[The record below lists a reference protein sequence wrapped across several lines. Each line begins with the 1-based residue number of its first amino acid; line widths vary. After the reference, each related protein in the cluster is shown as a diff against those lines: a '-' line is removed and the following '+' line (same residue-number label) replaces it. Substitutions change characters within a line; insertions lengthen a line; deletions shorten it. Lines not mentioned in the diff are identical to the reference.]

1 MDSPHYSESELTS
14 ESGVGGSPEPIMDLG
29 YNDISPQN
37 VSELFVT
44 PNTGSRPAQSAPAT
58 LQTTPFD
65 AISAAFLES
74 ASPPAHLLPS
84 TDEEEPLSRQN
95 GTTTSKTVKFAG
107 TPQYFQATIAA
118 QRRGLDLKA
127 RLYDRPQDAQVY
139 QTIRP
144 AGIPNRKTQNGVN
157 GTSNLSAVPHPPPSR
172 VPAPGGAL
180 RTTLYKR
187 DHARIHMKRQGSKSS
202 LLEEETK
209 QQKPNKSEIEPKPP
223 SDVKPTSAPERIAPE
238 EIQFRDVH
246 KPAISHSHLDVPG
259 AASGT
264 SVAPTSPLMQLT
276 KKEFTPDPS
285 VTSDLGDSP
294 SPPSSPSGSR
304 KQDPRMVFMYL
315 KTNKFDDTAPDIDS
329 LTYHLRRMRGVM
341 ELVVDL
347 PRHGPTVKA
356 EMIGIED
363 RLLEPA
369 KHLFGRPEDP
379 GEFVY
384 ALPRDRYNPRGR
396 YNPYSLQVV
405 SPQEARTSRMYFTA
419 SATAVTLCIQ
429 ESEDED
435 YEELTHTMQ
444 WLYERRL
451 FHAIFDLPVFVK
463 FRIWKAFK
471 MWKSNV
477 RALKKSSS
485 KTVMHRQLFAA
496 NEILQR
502 CLLHIRSQCEAACS
516 SLSGDGDGEKSI
528 TLLKLDSRSRLTLE
542 DFCVDQAEQCDVA
555 LLKLMHMRDKIV
567 RLAFECCAKVAEMEG
582 VTQTLLPNS
591 GPLTKKVDP
600 SKNKNK
606 TGTKTTGEKQKKT
619 GPSYTDM
626 AEWRSILARL
636 SCFLRAA
643 DYLILEMLHRLVKT
657 AVHTLKGFL
666 GTSVTTGQELAK
678 KEAEDNEEEYGDSY
692 MPRKKTT
699 GFSRRL
705 GMTTDADS
713 QDGSRCGSATKDQ
726 TVHYD
731 FDKPVEEAAPVD
743 IDQVLEDIKQQ
754 EFVEMPPEPVF
765 GVQLVLNVP
774 ELRKAN
780 SRATSM
786 SRRSSHSRASRSISK
801 SMSSLKKKMVTFPDQ
816 QPLTSSSESETD
828 SSDESDMEGSIVDN
842 PDDED
847 VEVKTERFNEESAY
861 AYPERTPREEKKVDT
876 TKVFVSLAPSQD
888 QFISKMRGV
897 IAGLEHTVGQVGALQ
912 RDPYLSVFWCPPR
925 YDLKLST
932 PIQEEDDTRRPWP
945 DLELLFGEDPEYKTM
960 VHDVLSLVAENVAS
974 VTEYSKNFEQYCEM
988 VHAARQV
995 NVEHS
1000 MSKHVWTPEEF
1011 HHVLSTHTEMIRS
1024 MTVMEVQ
1031 RRRSMI
1037 MVLGQNFKEAC
1048 MPYPNEVLDAILAR
1062 LPVIA
1067 NERNENLIKV
1077 IKGASKKLDHPPQ
1090 SVEEFVEHLAFLSQ
1104 TASELS
1110 KLDEEY
1116 NVVTRLFTIARNF
1129 NMPIQ
1134 PEELALYQ
1142 TLMPSFTHLKTVIIY
1157 CEAKKDEN
1165 ISKFSDDLNS
1175 HIQALQAETYDIRNH
1190 VQEPTLLS
1198 SDTLPVVALENMKL
1212 LHDSLSTLTIKAR
1225 SYASYQDRFG
1235 SSISRQ
1241 SKLKG
1246 FADESLMSD
1255 YSDSGVSAQ
1264 QVLNDL
1270 SEVERDLQLRRLLW
1284 ESTMEWGRL
1293 VDEWTASQ
1301 FDKLNVDIVQKNVNR
1316 FTQTVY
1322 MLEKGLPPNEVL
1334 PRLKERVI
1342 DFKQG
1347 MPIMTALRNPALRP
1361 RHWQEIQ
1368 DLIGR
1373 HIVRD
1378 KNFTLGKFMDLQL
1391 FQYKDKINDISTQA
1405 SNEATLEIMLNKV
1418 IDLWQG
1424 TDFRLIP
1431 HSNRDFMIIAGAD
1444 DITQQLEESQVT
1456 IATIRGSRFVAPI
1469 KALVEEWDRKLNVF
1483 SRTLDEWMNC
1493 QRNWL
1498 YLEQIFLAPDIQRQL
1513 PSEAKLFAAVDK
1525 SWKDIMRRTED
1536 RPNAL
1541 RAAVAPGVLEILQTN
1556 NSNLEKIHKCLED
1569 YLETKRL
1576 VFPRFYF
1583 LSNDELL
1590 DILAQSKNPDAVQ
1603 PHLVKCFGNI
1613 KSLEIVKEPKLP
1625 PTVRT
1630 MVSAEGEVILMPK
1643 NVRARGPVEQWL
1655 GSVES
1660 AMFDT
1665 VKRCMKFSMMDRRLQ
1680 SAWADSSTYSFENFK
1695 ECVHR
1700 WGRNL
1705 QDWVLSHPGQVV
1717 LTVVQIMFN
1726 RDVVASLESP
1736 DPGSAL
1742 IDTRDKLVLRLN
1754 TLAGM
1759 VTKALSSHQRH
1770 SVEALIT
1777 IVVHARDILN
1787 HMIEAKVRRSDD
1799 FDWTRQ
1805 LRYEWDEQHNTC
1817 MVQQANASFQ
1827 YGYEYLGCSSRLVIT
1842 PLTDRCYLTLTGA
1855 LYLHLGGSPAGPAGT
1870 GKTETVKDLAKAVGK
1885 QCLVFNC
1892 SEGLD
1897 YKMMG
1902 KFFSGQAQSGSWC
1915 CFDEFNRIDLEVLSV
1930 IAQQLHSIKTA
1941 KDQNALRFVFEGRDI
1956 RLNSTC
1962 GVFITMNP
1970 SYAGRVELPDNLK
1983 SLFRP
1988 VSMMVPDYALIAEI
2002 MLFSEGFTSAKSL
2015 SNKIVNLYQLAS
2027 KQLSQ
2032 QDHYDFGMRAIKS
2045 VLVMAGQKKRQ
2056 MQSEFQGVT
2065 LSEEQEAF
2073 ILIHSLRD
2081 ANLPKFLAEDV
2092 PLFES
2097 ILADLFPGVNPPA
2110 PDSGALEKA
2119 ISMAIR
2125 DLGLQH
2131 WPNQIDQVKQL
2142 HSQILVRHGVMLVG
2156 PTGGGKTAVRTIL
2169 QRALVL
2175 LPTIHM
2181 GEHEMQTGLQVMKTY
2196 GKKGRVET
2204 FVINPKCVKMG
2215 ELYGQTNPNTLEW
2228 TDGLLAS
2235 AVRRFAKEAS
2245 ELTHGG
2251 GEEGDRSTTVG
2262 SVTPRGDRPTS
2273 QLTTPRTPQSTAAD
2287 SHHPHDSG
2295 LADEHKLLEDRS
2307 SASDRT
2313 QANHGDEI
2321 PQDWQWLILD
2331 GPVDTLWVENLNT
2344 VLDDSKLLCLA
2355 NGERVG
2361 LTPGM
2366 RLLFEVD
2373 NLSQAS
2379 PATISRCAMV
2389 YLDPVDLGWRPYVRT
2404 WLSKLPRDIPESG
2417 KRHLHELFEKS
2428 LDKGLEFTSCYTA
2441 YQIVAATDMSIVAML
2456 CHLLHAFLEF
2466 LGKNGGYGSPDEER
2480 PASADSTGRPPSR
2493 SNGRRA
2499 SRREEK
2505 KKEKEKEKE
2514 KERKEKLRQQSKH
2527 SSKEW
2532 YLTKHPDQLLTL
2544 LGKIFVFCYTWSVG
2558 GNLKREDDSE
2568 DDGGIS
2574 VAPRTTGGG
2583 GGAKAKKAD
2592 IPDLNIAYEFD
2603 TFVHDMFDTEPP
2615 LGVRLPSGSRT
2626 IFHYFVSTESGKFVP
2641 WDELVPSTKSL
2652 IDKGVSHV
2660 SLGEQMGLTTQM
2672 SKKATREDNEL
2683 VPTVDTVRYSFLVGL
2698 LLVNRH
2704 PVLLTGD
2711 SGVGKSAIVGHM
2723 LKLLSKEKG
2732 ATTQLGTILG
2742 DVFHYSER
2750 GTNILSNISALTAGI
2765 LGDDDADSGIGVADT
2780 MDLTFITG
2788 QVRRATGTSGMVTTT
2803 LQLSA
2808 QTTAARVRA
2817 QIEHKLIK
2825 KGRDTMVGP
2834 RGKKVLVFVDDL
2846 NLPAPEVYGAQPPL
2860 ELLRQFLEF
2869 GGFYDTKK
2877 LAWKNILDVTLCG
2890 ACAPMGGGR
2899 NPVSPRLLKHFCM
2912 MALPQPSV
2920 RSLQHIYQVQL
2931 GRFLENQNF
2940 LPEIRELLTPLVSA
2954 SIAVY
2959 YKMCV
2964 NMLPTPAKSHY
2975 TFNLRDLSKV
2985 IQGLLQADE
2994 TVITSTDSAALLLAH
3009 EATRVFHDRLV
3020 DEPDRKRFFEFLAD
3034 DLHNYFKVKWT
3045 PEKLHDEP
3053 ILFGDF
3059 LDLNAP
3065 SVDRVYRHISDY
3077 DKLAQILEEYMVRV
3091 DYGAGQGSQ
3100 LIFFK
3105 EALEHIVR
3113 AARVFNQP
3121 GGHMVLVGL
3130 DGTGKASTAQ
3140 LASHVSG
3147 CVLYRLTLTRGYG
3160 QSDFRDDLKKVFRI
3174 AGVQDSNTVFLLT
3187 DSDIVKET
3195 FLEDINCVLNS
3206 GEVPDLFDNDDLDS
3220 ITMDMK
3226 RAAAEA
3232 EIPDTR
3238 EAVYQFFIQRVRS
3251 RLHVVLAT
3259 SPAGDAFRQRCRT
3272 HPSLVNCCT
3281 LDWFDEWSEE
3291 AMLRV
3296 AHVYLGQVDFQGIS
3310 GDQDP
3315 VNLKDNIAHVCV
3327 DIHKD
3332 ITHQTV
3338 KYYEEMRRHFYITP
3352 SSYLNL
3358 IQLYSNMLK
3367 EQKQRVMDSKNRLFI
3382 GLSKLSEANSL
3393 VDAMQEELVNLGP
3406 KIEEKARDTELLLE
3420 QLSKD
3425 QEAVD
3430 QVRFIVQ
3437 QEEATMQRETQ
3448 IVQDYADQA
3457 QQDLQSV
3464 MPALQDAIAALD
3476 SLDKSDI
3483 SEIRVYTNPPDLVM
3497 QVMAAVCVLLRHKPD
3512 WSTSKHLLADAGFLK
3527 RLVMFDKNSVPDKVY
3542 GRLKKYTSMPD
3553 FIPEKV
3559 GQVSSACKSICQW
3572 VLALQH
3578 YGEVCKMVKPK
3589 QKRVEEAKEAL
3600 SLAQESLQEKQASLS
3615 KIQEHLQMLQQ
3626 QYDDSVAQRE
3636 SLRERKALTTLRLK
3650 RASVLI
3656 MALAGEKIR
3665 WEDSMV
3671 DLESKL
3677 MGVVGD
3683 TLVSAASIAYLAVFT
3698 APYRKA
3704 MIQKW
3709 WTACKEKE
3717 IPVSE
3722 GYTLVGAMTEPNT
3735 VRKWHT
3741 EGLPQDSHSTENAIF
3756 VKMGHRWPL
3765 MIDPQGQA
3773 HKWICE
3779 MEGSALKKVEAS
3791 DPNYMRTLETSIR
3804 VGEPVLLENVTEILD
3819 PGLRP
3824 ILMKEITRKG
3834 GQDVIRIGDTEIEYN
3849 QHFRLYMTTTMPN
3862 PHYLPAVCIKVIL
3875 INFTVTFDGLQDQL
3889 LSTVVQQEQPVLEQQ
3904 RGELLESI
3912 ARDLTMLRDLEDK
3925 SLSLLQKSEGHI
3937 LDDQDLVDTLD
3948 KSKRMSQEVQKRV
3961 EESEETQQ
3969 KIDLAR
3975 KKYLPVATRGAVL
3988 YFVLADLAVIDVMY
4002 QFSLPW
4008 FQDMFRTCINLAHN
4022 DPSDSRPSSG
4032 GGSGKPLSGRIRPS
4046 SARNSPD
4053 LAKGGTAG
4061 RESPL
4066 PMAVNRSLLKGHE
4079 LTKHL
4084 MKMVDYLT
4092 GSIYRVVSKA
4102 LFAHHQLVFS
4112 FMLCTS
4118 IMRSNAHVLD
4128 SAPGPD
4134 SLTQMG
4140 CISLKEWQVF
4150 LQGGVLAA
4158 SMDPEILEKHD
4169 GLTPMQRLE
4178 ATNRASSAR
4187 VTSATSRRSSVSSVD
4202 SRPSQTG
4209 GYTSVPPKWIPE
4221 KAWRQCQ
4228 YLSATLE
4235 AFQGLCMYILNCV
4248 DQWQA
4253 FAKAEDPYRLMA
4265 SRFTSQ
4271 DKQTG
4276 PVPPDAN
4283 RSLGSPFNWEVLQPF
4298 QRLILISVLRPDAL
4312 VSAIRSFVD
4321 DLMGNK
4327 FLSAGGFD
4335 MKEVFDE
4342 SSAKHPL
4349 IFILSPGVDPTSE
4362 LMRFAREQR
4371 GSTLH
4376 VDMISLGR
4384 GQGPKAEE
4392 LIAKAQI
4399 LKGRW
4404 VFLQNCHLAAS
4415 FMPRLQA
4422 IVEGFSK
4429 PNADIDPQ
4437 FRLWLSSK
4445 PDPCFPVSILQ
4456 TGMKMTVES
4465 PQGLKANLL
4474 RSLASTVSEDMWD
4487 NPSPGPA
4494 WRDLLFG
4501 LCFFNAVINERRK
4514 YGALGWNITYEFSA
4528 SDLEVSIQVLQLLLT
4543 THQDP
4548 PWEALR
4554 YLTGEVAYGGRV
4566 TDSWDRRCLISIL
4579 NSFYCSEALQP
4590 TYSYSPDK
4598 VYHPLPSRFSLAESR
4613 QYIEGLPDTDSPE
4626 VFGMHANA
4634 EKAYRESQA
4643 KRLMDTVLSVQP
4655 RLTAQ
4660 MIGTGKSDDEI
4671 VLELAVDIQ
4680 HQLSVSIQG
4689 EEEKDM
4695 ESKKEAGRRG
4705 RSNTQGMFPGLGYGG
4720 TGTGFGTGAKKAA
4733 EAKAVVQED
4742 PFSQEPEAPSALLTV
4757 LRQELDR
4764 FNRLLSV
4771 IHGSLAALCLAIK
4784 GEVVM
4789 SEILEEMYKALLH
4802 HRVPKTW
4809 QQAAYE
4815 SCKPLGSWVADLQR
4829 RVDFFAKWSDL
4840 VSEAKERKAKG
4851 QSQPSVEP
4859 ADIDALR
4866 EQPRSFWLP
4875 GFFFPQGFLTAVL
4888 QNHARREGVSV
4899 DSLTFDFKVMA
4910 GVDDTE
4916 ETLSNVEEHINVR
4929 ENAFKGASP
4938 PADGVLVFG
4947 LFLDGARFDLA
4958 TYMLQ
4963 DSRPEERFCRLP
4975 EVHFIPVQASL
4986 EGVAPP
4992 SVSSAAPTPSP
5003 AQEEGGSTP
5012 WTGTLYE
5019 CPLYRTSQRAG
5030 TLSSTGH
5037 STNFVTAIHLPTSQ
5051 PADLWITRGVAL
5063 LCQLDD

>member
-1 MDSPHYSESELTS
+1 MDTPHYSESELTS
-14 ESGVGGSPEPIMDLG
+14 ESGVGRSPEPNVDLG

-74 ASPPAHLLPS
+74 ASPPVHLLPGP
-84 TDEEEPLSRQN
+84 DEEPPSRQN
-95 GTTTSKTVKFAG
+95 GAAKTVTFAG
-107 TPQYFQATIAA
+107 TPQYFQATKAA

-144 AGIPNRKTQNGVN
+144 AGMQSKKIQNGVI
-157 GTSNLSAVPHPPPSR
+157 GTSNVPVVPRPPPSR

-180 RTTLYKR
+180 RTTLFKR
-187 DHARIHMKRQGSKSS
+187 DHARIRMKRQGSKSS

-209 QQKPNKSEIEPKPP
+209 QQKQDRLGSEPAASRDTEPKSTTGQATP
-223 SDVKPTSAPERIAPE
+223 D
-238 EIQFRDVH
+238 EIQFLDVH
-246 KPAISHSHLDVPG
+246 KPTAQHSLTDKHPVATG
-259 AASGT
+259 M

-285 VTSDLGDSP
+285 VTSDTGDPP

-304 KQDPRMVFMYL
+304 KQDPKLVFMYL
-315 KTNKFDDTAPDIDS
+315 KTNKFDDTPPEIDS
-329 LTYHLRRMRGVM
+329 LTYHLRRMRNAM

-347 PRHGPTVKA
+347 PRHGPTVKE

-369 KHLFGRPEDP
+369 KHSIEAQLKSKQKHLFGRPEDP

-384 ALPRDRYNPRGR
+384 ALPRDRRNPRGR

-419 SATAVTLCIQ
+419 SATAVTVCIQ
-429 ESEDED
+429 ESEDEE
-435 YEELTHTMQ
+435 YEELTPTMQ

-485 KTVMHRQLFAA
+485 KTVMHQQLFTA

-516 SLSGDGDGEKSI
+516 SLSGEGDEDKAV
-528 TLLKLDSRSRLTLE
+528 TLLQLDSRCTLTLE
-542 DFCVDQAEQCDVA
+542 EFCVAQAQQCDVA

-600 SKNKNK
+600 SKNKSNAAAKK
-606 TGTKTTGEKQKKT
+606 TGDKQKKT

-657 AVHTLKGFL
+657 AVRALKGFL
-666 GTSVTTGQELAK
+666 STSVSTGQDLAK
-678 KEAEDNEEEYGDSY
+678 KDEDSDEEDGEGFVL
-692 MPRKKTT
+692 RKRTT

-705 GMTTDADS
+705 GMLTDSEDE
-713 QDGSRCGSATKDQ
+713 SRPASAAEDK

-731 FDKPVEEAAPVD
+731 FDKQEEEVAPID

-765 GVQLVLNVP
+765 EVQLVLNVP
-774 ELRKAN
+774 ELKRASSKTTSN
-780 SRATSM
+780 SRK
-786 SRRSSHSRASRSISK
+786 SSHSRASRSISK

-816 QPLTSSSESETD
+816 EPLTSSSESETD
-828 SSDESDMEGSIVDN
+828 SSDESDADEFGAGNTDN
-842 PDDED
+842 ED
-847 VEVKTERFNEESAY
+847 VEVKTERFDEESMY
-861 AYPERTPREEKKVDT
+861 AYPERTPRTEKKDDT
-876 TKVFVSLAPSQD
+876 CKVFVSLAPNET
-888 QFISKMRGV
+888 QFMSKIRGI
-897 IAGLEHTVGQVGALQ
+897 IAGLEHTVGQFGALQ

-925 YDLKLST
+925 YDLKLSM
-932 PIQEEDDTRRPWP
+932 PVQEEDDTKRPWP
-945 DLELLFGEDPEYKTM
+945 DLELLFGEDPEYRTM
-960 VHDVLSLVAENVAS
+960 VQDVLRLVGENVGN
-974 VTEYSKNFEQYCEM
+974 VMEYSKNFEQYCEM

-995 NVEHS
+995 DVEHS

-1024 MTVMEVQ
+1024 MTGMEVQ
-1031 RRRSMI
+1031 RRRGMVT
-1037 MVLGQNFKEAC
+1037 VLGENFKQAC
-1048 MPYPNEVLDAILAR
+1048 FPYPNEVLEAIRAR

-1090 SVEEFVEHLAFLSQ
+1090 SVEEFVEHLAFLSH

-1165 ISKFSDDLNS
+1165 ISKFSDDLNT
-1175 HIQALQAETYDIRNH
+1175 HIQALQAETYDIRNL

-1198 SDTLPVVALENMKL
+1198 SDTLPVVALENLKL
-1212 LHDSLSTLTIKAR
+1212 LQDSLSTLTIKAR

-1246 FADESLMSD
+1246 IADEALISD

-1284 ESTMEWGRL
+1284 ESTEEWSRL

-1301 FDKLNVDIVQKNVNR
+1301 FDKLNVDVVQKNVNR

-1418 IDLWQG
+1418 IDLWQS

-1456 IATIRGSRFVAPI
+1456 IATIRGSRFVSPI

-1613 KSLEIVKEPKLP
+1613 KSLEIVREPKLP

-1630 MVSAEGEVILMPK
+1630 MISAEGEIILMPK

-1665 VKRCMKFSMMDRRLQ
+1665 VKRCMKFAMMDRRLQ
-1680 SAWADSSTYSFENFK
+1680 SAWPDRGAYSLENFK

-1726 RDVVASLESP
+1726 RDVVASLESTNS
-1736 DPGSAL
+1736 GSSL
-1742 IDTRDKLVLRLN
+1742 IETRDKLVFRLN

-1759 VTKALSSHQRH
+1759 VTKPLSSYQRH

-1787 HMIEAKVRRSDD
+1787 RLIEEKVRRSDD

-1970 SYAGRVELPDNLK
+1970 GYAGRVELPDNLK

-2056 MQSEFQGVT
+2056 MQSEQQHVA

-2097 ILADLFPGVNPPA
+2097 ILADLFPGISPPA

-2131 WPNQIDQVKQL
+2131 WPGQIDKVKQL

-2156 PTGGGKTAVRTIL
+2156 PTGGGKSAVRTIL

-2175 LPTIHM
+2175 LPTIHI
-2181 GEHEMQTGLQVMKTY
+2181 GEADQSGLQIIKTY

-2204 FVINPKCVKMG
+2204 FAINPKCVKMG

-2235 AVRRFAKEAS
+2235 AVRRFAKEAAEIS
-2245 ELTHGG
+2245 QG
-2251 GEEGDRSTTVG
+2251 GEDQDRSTTMG
-2262 SVTPRGDRPTS
+2262 SVTPRGERPSS
-2273 QLTTPRTPQSTAAD
+2273 QLTTPRTPQSLAAD
-2287 SHHPHDSG
+2287 SHNPQDSG
-2295 LADEHKLLEDRS
+2295 LADEHKLLEES
-2307 SASDRT
+2307 SDRT
-2313 QANHGDEI
+2313 PAGQGGDEI
-2321 PQDWQWLILD
+2321 PQDWQWLVLD

-2344 VLDDSKLLCLA
+2344 VLDDSRLLCLA

-2428 LDKGLEFTSCYTA
+2428 VDKGLEFMRLYSA

-2456 CHLLHAFLEF
+2456 CHLLHAFLDF
-2466 LGKNGGYGSPDEER
+2466 LGKNGGYGNPDEER
-2480 PASADSTGRPPSR
+2480 PASADSSGRPASR
-2493 SNGRRA
+2493 SNGRRG

-2505 KKEKEKEKE
+2505 KKEKEKE

-2532 YLTKHPDQLLTL
+2532 YLVKYPDQLLTL

-2574 VAPRTTGGG
+2574 VAPRMPGGG
-2583 GGAKAKKAD
+2583 GGAKGKKVEV
-2592 IPDLNIAYEFD
+2592 PDLNIAYEFD

-2626 IFHYFVSTESGKFVP
+2626 IFHYFVSAESGKFVP

-2683 VPTVDTVRYSFLVGL
+2683 VPTVDTVRYSFLAGL

-2711 SGVGKSAIVGHM
+2711 SGVGKSAIINHM

-2765 LGDDDADSGIGVADT
+2765 LGEDDGDSGLGVADT

-2788 QVRRATGTSGMVTTT
+2788 QVRRPTSGMVATT

-2846 NLPAPEVYGAQPPL
+2846 NLPAPEAYGAQPPL

-2877 LAWKNILDVTLCG
+2877 LVWKNIMDVTLCG

-3020 DEPDRKRFFEFLAD
+3020 DEPDRIRFFEFLAD

-3091 DYGAGQGSQ
+3091 DYGSGQGSQ

-3130 DGTGKASTAQ
+3130 DGTGKATTAQ

-3160 QSDFRDDLKKVFRI
+3160 QADFRDDLKKVFHI

-3187 DSDIVKET
+3187 DSDIIKET

-3281 LDWFDEWSEE
+3281 LDWFDEWSDE

-3310 GDQDP
+3310 GDQDSSS
-3315 VNLKDNIAHVCV
+3315 LKDNIAHVCV
-3327 DIHKD
+3327 NIHKD
-3332 ITHQTV
+3332 ITQQTV
-3338 KYYEEMRRHFYITP
+3338 KYYEEMRRRFYITP
-3352 SSYLNL
+3352 SSYLDL
-3358 IQLYSNMLK
+3358 IKLYSNMLR

-3430 QVRFIVQ
+3430 QVRFIVE

-3483 SEIRVYTNPPDLVM
+3483 SEIRVYTNPPILVK
-3497 QVMAAVCVLLRHKPD
+3497 QVMAAVCVLLRHKPE
-3512 WSTSKHLLADAGFLK
+3512 WSTSKHLLADPSFLK

-3542 GRLKKYTSMPD
+3542 GLLKKYTSMPD

-3559 GQVSSACKSICQW
+3559 GEVSLACKSICQW

-3600 SLAQESLQEKQASLS
+3600 SLAQESLQEKQASLF
-3615 KIQEHLQMLQQ
+3615 KIQEHLRLLQQ

-3656 MALAGEKIR
+3656 TALAGEKIR

-3677 MGVVGD
+3677 KGVVGD

-3722 GYTLVGAMTEPNT
+3722 GYTLIGAMTEPNT
-3735 VRKWHT
+3735 VRKWQT
-3741 EGLPQDSHSTENAIF
+3741 EGLPQDGHSTENAIF

-3804 VGEPVLLENVTEILD
+3804 VGEPVLLENVTEVLD

-3889 LSTVVQQEQPVLEQQ
+3889 LSTVVQQEQPILEQQ

-3948 KSKRMSQEVQKRV
+3948 KSKRMSEEIQKRV

-3988 YFVLADLAVIDVMY
+3988 YFVLADLAGIDVMY

-4008 FQDMFRTCINLAHN
+4008 FQDMFRTCINLAHHN
-4022 DPSDSRPSSG
+4022 PSDSRPSSG
-4032 GGSGKPLSGRIRPS
+4032 GGSSKPLSGRIRPS

-4053 LAKGGTAG
+4053 LVKGGPAG
-4061 RESPL
+4061 RDSPL
-4066 PMAVNRSLLKGHE
+4066 PVAVNRSMLKGQE

-4118 IMRSNAHVLD
+4118 IMRSNAHVTD
-4128 SAPGPD
+4128 SAGPPD
-4134 SLTQMG
+4134 GLTQMG

-4158 SMDPEILEKHD
+4158 SMDPEVLERHD

-4178 ATNRASSAR
+4178 AANRASSA
-4187 VTSATSRRSSVSSVD
+4187 TSRIASAASHRSSVSASSVD

-4209 GYTSVPPKWIPE
+4209 GHTSVPPKWIPE

-4228 YLSATLE
+4228 YLSATLG
-4235 AFQGLCMYILNCV
+4235 AFSGLCMYVLNCV

-4253 FAKAEDPYRLMA
+4253 FAKAEDPYRLIA
-4265 SRFTSQ
+4265 SKFQSEHQVR
-4271 DKQTG
+4271 G

-4283 RSLGSPFNWEVLQPF
+4283 RSLGNPFNWEVLQPF

-4312 VSAIRSFVD
+4312 VSSIRMFVE
-4321 DLMGNK
+4321 DLMGAK

-4349 IFILSPGVDPTSE
+4349 IFILSPGVDPTAE

-4474 RSLASTVSEDMWD
+4474 RSLSSTVSEDLWD
-4487 NPSPGPA
+4487 STSPGPA

-4514 YGALGWNITYEFSA
+4514 YGALGWNIIYEFSA

-4579 NSFYCSEALQP
+4579 NSFYCPEALQP
-4590 TYSYSPDK
+4590 SYGYSPDK
-4598 VYHPLPSRFSLAESR
+4598 VYHPLPSSFSITESR

-4626 VFGMHANA
+4626 VFGMHSNA
-4634 EKAYRESQA
+4634 EKAHRESQT

-4689 EEEKDM
+4689 DEDKDK
-4695 ESKKEAGRRG
+4695 ESKETGQRARA
-4705 RSNTQGMFPGLGYGG
+4705 NTQGMFPGLGYGMS
-4720 TGTGFGTGAKKAA
+4720 TTGFGTGKKTAA
-4733 EAKAVVQED
+4733 VKVVQED
-4742 PFSQEPEAPSALLTV
+4742 PFNQDPETPSALLTV
-4757 LRQELDR
+4757 LRQEMDR
-4764 FNRLLSV
+4764 FNRLLSI
-4771 IHGSLAALCLAIK
+4771 IHTSLAALCLAIK

-4789 SEILEEMYKALLH
+4789 SETLEEMYKALLQ

-4829 RVDFFAKWSDL
+4829 RVDFFSKWSDL

-4851 QSQPSVEP
+4851 QNQQTAEP
-4859 ADIDALR
+4859 ADLDALR

-4888 QNHARREGVSV
+4888 QNHARKEGVSV

-4910 GVDDTE
+4910 GVEDTE
-4916 ETLSNVEEHINVR
+4916 ETLSNVEEPINVR
-4929 ENAFKGASP
+4929 EVAFKGPSP

-4947 LFLDGARFDLA
+4947 LFLDGARFDPA

-4975 EVHFIPVQASL
+4975 EVHFIPVQASP

-4992 SVSSAAPTPSP
+4992 SVSSAAPTPNPTQAEGVP
-5003 AQEEGGSTP
+5003 A
-5012 WTGTLYE
+5012 WTGGMYE

-5037 STNFVTAIHLPTSQ
+5037 STNFVTAIHLPTSL

>member
-1 MDSPHYSESELTS
+1 MDTPHFSESDLTS
-14 ESGVGGSPEPIMDLG
+14 ESGVGGSPAPIVDLG
-29 YNDISPQN
+29 YSDSSPN
-37 VSELFVT
+37 ANSELFAT
-44 PNTGSRPAQSAPAT
+44 PYTSSRPAQSAPAT
-58 LQTTPFD
+58 YQTTPFD
-65 AISAAFLES
+65 NISAAFLDS
-74 ASPPAHLLPS
+74 TSPAVNLLPS
-84 TDEEEPLSRQN
+84 PADELPSR
-95 GTTTSKTVKFAG
+95 TSKTVKFAD
-107 TPQYFQATIAA
+107 TPQYFQATKAA
-118 QRRGLDLKA
+118 QKRGLDLKA

-139 QTIRP
+139 RTIRP
-144 AGIPNRKTQNGVN
+144 TGEQSKKAQNGVN
-157 GTSNLSAVPHPPPSR
+157 GHSNGAVVPRPPPSR
-172 VPAPGGAL
+172 VPGPGGAL

-187 DHARIHMKRQGSKSS
+187 DHTRIRMKRQGSKSS
-202 LLEEETK
+202 LHEEEPK
-209 QQKPNKSEIEPKPP
+209 QQKADQIETPQVPLTDPETNEEVKCATPEKTP
-223 SDVKPTSAPERIAPE
+223 RREALQQTNSDTNFNIEGVTS
-238 EIQFRDVH
+238 D
-246 KPAISHSHLDVPG
+246 L
-259 AASGT
+259 
-264 SVAPTSPLMQLT
+264 SVAPTSLLMQLT

-285 VTSDLGDSP
+285 VYSDKDDSA
-294 SPPSSPSGSR
+294 SRPSSPSGSR
-304 KQDPRMVFMYL
+304 KQDPRLVFMYL
-315 KTNKFDDTAPDIDS
+315 KTNKFDDTAPEIDS
-329 LTYHLRRMRGVM
+329 LSYHLRRMRHAM
-341 ELVVDL
+341 ELVVEL
-347 PRHGPTVKA
+347 PRHGPMVKK

-369 KHLFGRPEDP
+369 KYLFGRPEDP

-384 ALPRDRYNPRGR
+384 ALPRERYNPRGR

-405 SPQEARTSRMYFTA
+405 SPQEARTSKMYFTA
-419 SATAVTLCIQ
+419 SGASVTLCIQ
-429 ESEDED
+429 DGDVE
-435 YEELTHTMQ
+435 YEELTPTMH
-444 WLYERRL
+444 WLYERRV

-471 MWKSNV
+471 MWKNNV
-477 RALKKSSS
+477 RAHKKSNS
-485 KTVMHRQLFAA
+485 KAVMGRQLFTA

-516 SLSGDGDGEKSI
+516 SLSGEGTGDKEI
-528 TLLKLDSRSRLTLE
+528 TLIKVDPHTMLTL
-542 DFCVDQAEQCDVA
+542 DTFCQQQAEQCDTA

-582 VTQTLLPNS
+582 VTQPLHPNS
-591 GPLTKKVDP
+591 GPLTKKVDL
-600 SKNKNK
+600 NKNK
-606 TGTKTTGEKQKKT
+606 SAVKKGGEKQKKT

-626 AEWRSILARL
+626 AEWRSILSRL
-636 SCFLRAA
+636 CSFLRTA
-643 DYLILEMLHRLVKT
+643 DYLVLEMLHRLVKT
-657 AVHTLKGFL
+657 AVRSLQGFL
-666 GTSVTTGQELAK
+666 STSVTTGNDLAK
-678 KEAEDNEEEYGDSY
+678 KQADDDDDGMRDGDSY
-692 MPRKKTT
+692 APRKKTG
-699 GFSRRL
+699 GFSRRQVL
-705 GMTTDADS
+705 VESEDG
-713 QDGSRCGSATKDQ
+713 DGSRPVSAKKDD
-726 TVHYD
+726 TLHFD
-731 FDKPVEEAAPVD
+731 FEKQEVEKAPVD

-765 GVQLVLNVP
+765 EVQLVLNIP
-774 ELRKAN
+774 DLKNRAN
-780 SRATSM
+780 SRATS
-786 SRRSSHSRASRSISK
+786 SKKSSRSRMDSRSK
-801 SMSSLKKKMVTFPDQ
+801 SSSSSKKKNVTFPDQ
-816 QPLTSSSESETD
+816 EPLSSSDDSDSE
-828 SSDESDMEGSIVDN
+828 SSDESDTEEDSIAEGQEEEEEIEVITEKN
-842 PDDED
+842 EDE
-847 VEVKTERFNEESAY
+847 KNY
-861 AYPERTPREEKKVDT
+861 AYPQRTPRSEEKVDT
-876 TKVFVSLAPSQD
+876 TKVFVSLAPTPRE
-888 QFISKMRGV
+888 FMSKIRGV

-912 RDPYLSVFWCPPR
+912 RDPYLSVFWSSPR
-925 YDLKLST
+925 YDLKLSM
-932 PIQEEDDTRRPWP
+932 PMEDDNENKKRPWP

-960 VHDVLSLVAENVAS
+960 VHDVLRLVVENLDAIVA
-974 VTEYSKNFEQYCEM
+974 YSKNFEPYCEM
-988 VHAARQV
+988 VHSARQV

-1000 MSKHVWTPEEF
+1000 MSKRSWTSEEF

-1024 MTVMEVQ
+1024 MNEMETE

-1037 MVLGQNFKEAC
+1037 QVLGESFKDSC
-1048 MPYPNEVLDAILAR
+1048 LPYPTEVIEAVQAR

-1067 NERNENLIKV
+1067 NDRNENLIKV
-1077 IKGASKKLDHPPQ
+1077 IKGASKKLDHLPQ
-1090 SVEEFVEHLAFLSQ
+1090 TVEEFVEHLAFLSH
-1104 TASELS
+1104 TASELP
-1110 KLDEEY
+1110 KLDQEY
-1116 NVVTRLFTIARNF
+1116 TVVTRLFTIARNF

-1175 HIQALQAETYDIRNH
+1175 HIQALQAEAYDIRNH
-1190 VQEPTLLS
+1190 VQEPILLS
-1198 SDTLPVVALENMKL
+1198 SDTLAVVALENLKL
-1212 LHDSLSTLTIKAR
+1212 LHDGLSTITTKAR

-1241 SKLKG
+1241 TKQRG
-1246 FADESLMSD
+1246 FSDDALMSD
-1255 YSDSGVSAQ
+1255 YAESGISAQ

-1284 ESTMEWGRL
+1284 ESSEEWSRL

-1301 FDKLNVDIVQKNVNR
+1301 FDKLNVDVVQKNVNR

-1334 PRLKERVI
+1334 PRLKERVLN
-1342 DFKQG
+1342 FKQG

-1391 FQYKDKINDISTQA
+1391 FEYKDKINDISTQA

-1424 TDFRLIP
+1424 TDFRLIA

-1456 IATIRGSRFVAPI
+1456 IATIRGSRFVTPI

-1483 SRTLDEWMNC
+1483 SRTLDEWMAC

-1513 PSEAKLFAAVDK
+1513 PSEAKLFASVDK

-1613 KSLEIVKEPKLP
+1613 KSLDIVREPRLP

-1630 MVSAEGEVILMPK
+1630 MVSAEGEAILMPK

-1680 SAWADSSTYSFENFK
+1680 EAWPSFGTSTIENFK
-1695 ECVHR
+1695 DCVHR

-1705 QDWVLSHPGQVV
+1705 QDWVLNHPGQVV
-1717 LTVVQIMFN
+1717 LTVVQIMYN
-1726 RDVVASLESP
+1726 RDVSASLESA
-1736 DPGSAL
+1736 DPGTSL
-1742 IDTRDKLVLRLN
+1742 VETRDKLVLRLN

-1759 VTKALSSHQRH
+1759 VTKPLSSYQRH
-1770 SVEALIT
+1770 CVEALIT
-1777 IVVHARDILN
+1777 IMVHSRDILN
-1787 HMIEAKVRRSDD
+1787 NLIEKKVRRSDD
-1799 FDWTRQ
+1799 FEWTRQ
-1805 LRYEWDEQHNTC
+1805 LSYEWDEQHNTC
-1817 MVQQANASFQ
+1817 MVQQANASFH

-1855 LYLHLGGSPAGPAGT
+1855 LFLHLGGSPAGPAGT
-1870 GKTETVKDLAKAVGK
+1870 GKTETVKDLAKAIGK

-1902 KFFSGQAQSGSWC
+1902 KFFSGLAQSGSWC
-1915 CFDEFNRIDLEVLSV
+1915 CFDEFNRIDVEVLSV

-1956 RLNSTC
+1956 RLNSTS

-2056 MQSEFQGVT
+2056 MQQELGNSTV
-2065 LSEEQEAF
+2065 LSEQQEAF

-2097 ILADLFPGVNPPA
+2097 IMADLFPGISPPA
-2110 PDSGALEKA
+2110 RDSGALEKA

-2131 WPNQIDQVKQL
+2131 WPNQINQVKQL

-2175 LPTIHM
+2175 LPTIHLEASETQS
-2181 GEHEMQTGLQVMKTY
+2181 GSNIIKTY
-2196 GKKGRVET
+2196 GKKGRVDT
-2204 FVINPKCVKMG
+2204 YSINPKCVKMG

-2235 AVRRFAKEAS
+2235 AVRRFAKEAA
-2245 ELTHGG
+2245 EITLA
-2251 GEEGDRSTTVG
+2251 GEEQDRSATMG
-2262 SVTPRGDRPTS
+2262 STTPRGDRPPS
-2273 QLTTPRTPQSTAAD
+2273 QMNTPRTPQSMTTD
-2287 SHHPHDSG
+2287 SHHDQPNSG
-2295 LADEHKLLEDRS
+2295 LTDEHKLMEDGQENP
-2307 SASDRT
+2307 A
-2313 QANHGDEI
+2313 QGHGDEV
-2321 PQDWQWLILD
+2321 PHDWQWLVLD

-2417 KRHLHELFEKS
+2417 KQHLLSLFDKS
-2428 LDKGLEFTSCYTA
+2428 VDKGLEFMSHFSPH
-2441 YQIVAATDMSIVAML
+2441 QIVAATNMSMVSML
-2456 CHLLHAFLEF
+2456 CHLLYAFLDF
-2466 LGKNGGYGSPDEER
+2466 LGKNGGYGNPDEER
-2480 PASADSTGRPPSR
+2480 PSSTESSAGPPSR
-2493 SNGRRA
+2493 SSGKRI

-2514 KERKEKLRQQSKH
+2514 KERIEKMRQQSKN

-2532 YLTKHPDQLLTL
+2532 YLLKHPEQLLGL
-2544 LGKIFVFCYTWSVG
+2544 LGKVFVFCYTWSIG
-2558 GNLKREDDSE
+2558 GNLKREDDSD

-2574 VAPRTTGGG
+2574 VPRTAGGGGGGGGVGGGG
-2583 GGAKAKKAD
+2583 GGAKGKKAEV
-2592 IPDLNIAYEFD
+2592 PDLNIAYEFD

-2626 IFHYFVSTESGKFVP
+2626 IFHFFVSLESGKFVP
-2641 WDELVPSTKSL
+2641 WEELVPSTKSL

-2672 SKKATREDNEL
+2672 SKKVTREDNEL
-2683 VPTVDTVRYSFLVGL
+2683 VPTVDTVRYSFLAGL
-2698 LLVNRH
+2698 LLVNKH

-2711 SGVGKSAIVGHM
+2711 SGVGKSAIVNHM

-2732 ATTQLGTILG
+2732 ASTQLGTILG

-2765 LGDDDADSGIGVADT
+2765 LGDDDGDSGLGMADT

-2788 QVRRATGTSGMVTTT
+2788 QVRRSTSGMIATT

-2860 ELLRQFLEF
+2860 ELLRQFMEL

-2877 LAWKNILDVTLCG
+2877 LAWKNILDVTLCA

-2912 MALPQPSV
+2912 LALPQPST

-2931 GRFLENQNF
+2931 GRFLENQDF
-2940 LPEIRELLTPLVSA
+2940 LPEIRELLGPMVSA

-2959 YKMCV
+2959 YKMCY

-2994 TVITSTDSAALLLAH
+2994 SVVTSVDSAAMLLAH

-3020 DEPDRKRFFEFLAD
+3020 DEPDRMRFFEFLSD
-3034 DLHNYFKVKWT
+3034 DLHNYFKVKWSA
-3045 PEKLHDEP
+3045 EKLHDEP

-3077 DKLAQILEEYMVRV
+3077 DKLAQILEEFMIRV
-3091 DYGAGQGSQ
+3091 DYGGGQGTQ

-3113 AARVFNQP
+3113 AARVFHQP

-3147 CVLYRLTLTRGYG
+3147 CELYRLTLTRGYG
-3160 QSDFRDDLKKVFRI
+3160 QADFRDDLKKVFRL
-3174 AGVQDSNTVFLLT
+3174 AGVQDQNTVFLLT

-3220 ITMDMK
+3220 ITMDLK

-3232 EIPDTR
+3232 EVPDTR

-3281 LDWFDEWSEE
+3281 LDWFDEWSDE

-3296 AHVYLGQVDFQGIS
+3296 AHVYLGQVDFKEIS
-3310 GDQDP
+3310 GDQEP
-3315 VNLKDNIAHVCV
+3315 LTLKDNIARVCV
-3327 DIHKD
+3327 NVHKD
-3332 ITHQTV
+3332 VTQQTV

-3352 SSYLNL
+3352 SSYLDL
-3358 IQLYSNMLK
+3358 IQLYSNKLK
-3367 EQKQRVMDSKNRLFI
+3367 QQKQRVMDSKNRLFI

-3430 QVRFIVQ
+3430 QVRFIVE
-3437 QEEATMQRETQ
+3437 QEEATMKRETQ

-3464 MPALQDAIAALD
+3464 MPALQEAIEALD

-3483 SEIRVYTNPPDLVM
+3483 SEIRVYFSPPELVKH
-3497 QVMAAVCVLLRHKPD
+3497 VMAAVCVLLRHKPD
-3512 WSTSKHLLADAGFLK
+3512 WTTSKHLLADPGFLK
-3527 RLVMFDKNSVPDKVY
+3527 RLVTFDKNSVPDKVFS
-3542 GRLKKYTSMPD
+3542 RLKKYTSMPD
-3553 FIPEKV
+3553 FVPETV

-3600 SLAQESLQEKQASLS
+3600 KLAQESLQEKQASLS
-3615 KIQEHLQMLQQ
+3615 KIQEHLQMLQH

-3636 SLRERKALTTLRLK
+3636 SLRERKVLTTLRLK

-3656 MALAGEKIR
+3656 TALADEKIR

-3671 DLESKL
+3671 ELESKL
-3677 MGVVGD
+3677 KGVVGD

-3698 APYRKA
+3698 APYRKV

-3709 WTACKEKE
+3709 WNACKEFR

-3722 GYTLVGAMTEPNT
+3722 GYTLVGAMTEPNI

-3804 VGEPVLLENVTEILD
+3804 VGEPVLLENVTEVLD

-3824 ILMKEITRKG
+3824 ILLKEIVRRG

-3849 QHFRLYMTTTMPN
+3849 HHFRLYMTTTIPN

-3912 ARDLTMLRDLEDK
+3912 ARDLTTLRDLEDK

-3937 LDDQDLVDTLD
+3937 LDDQDLVDTLE
-3948 KSKRMSQEVQKRV
+3948 KSKVMSEEVQKRV
-3961 EESEETQQ
+3961 EQSEETQ
-3969 KIDLAR
+3969 KEIDLAR

-3988 YFVLADLAVIDVMY
+3988 YFVLADLAGIDVMY

-4008 FQDMFRTCINLAHN
+4008 FQDMFRTCINLAHH
-4022 DPSDSRPSSG
+4022 DDQDSRPSSG
-4032 GGSGKPLSGRIRPS
+4032 GGSKPLSGRMRPL

-4053 LAKGGTAG
+4053 LAKGSTGGRDSAMSVGMSRSMLKG
-4061 RESPL
+4061 REL
-4066 PMAVNRSLLKGHE
+4066 V
-4079 LTKHL
+4079 KHL
-4084 MKMVDYLT
+4084 TQMVDYLT

-4112 FMLCTS
+4112 FMLCSS
-4118 IMRSNAHVLD
+4118 IMRSNAHVIKD
-4128 SAPGPD
+4128 TV
-4134 SLTQMG
+4134 TQMG
-4140 CISLKEWQVF
+4140 CISQKEWQVF
-4150 LQGGVLAA
+4150 LQGSVLTA
-4158 SMDPEILEKHD
+4158 SMDPEVLEKHD

-4178 ATNRASSAR
+4178 ATNRIS
-4187 VTSATSRRSSVSSVD
+4187 SATSRRSSVSSVD
-4202 SRPSQTG
+4202 SRPSHTGG
-4209 GYTSVPPKWIPE
+4209 GYTSISPKWISE
-4221 KAWRQCQ
+4221 KAWKQCQ

-4235 AFQGLCMYILNCV
+4235 PFDGLCMYILNCV
-4248 DQWQA
+4248 EQWHT
-4253 FAKAEDPYRLMA
+4253 FAKSSDPYRLMA
-4265 SRFTSQ
+4265 SKFELKTSQ
-4271 DKQTG
+4271 KGLSKSDSS
-4276 PVPPDAN
+4276 
-4283 RSLGSPFNWEVLQPF
+4283 RSVGSPFNWEVLQPF
-4298 QRLILISVLRPDAL
+4298 DRLILISVLRQDAL
-4312 VSAIRSFVD
+4312 VSSIRFFVD
-4321 DLMGNK
+4321 ELMGSK
-4327 FLSAGGFD
+4327 FLSTGGFE
-4335 MKEVFDE
+4335 MKEIFDE
-4342 SSAKHPL
+4342 SNAKHPL
-4349 IFILSPGVDPTSE
+4349 IFILSPGVDPTAE

-4415 FMPRLQA
+4415 FMPRLQT

-4429 PNADIDPQ
+4429 PSADIDPQ

-4474 RSLASTVSEDMWD
+4474 RSLGSTVSDEMWD
-4487 NPSPGPA
+4487 SPAPGPV
-4494 WRDLLFG
+4494 WKDLLFG

-4514 YGALGWNITYEFSA
+4514 YGALGWNIIYEFSA

-4579 NSFYCSEALQP
+4579 NSFYCPEALEP
-4590 TYSYSPDK
+4590 SYSYSPNK
-4598 VYHPLPSRFSLAESR
+4598 VYHPLPSGFSLAQSR
-4613 QYIEGLPDTDSPE
+4613 DYIESLPDTDSPE
-4626 VFGMHANA
+4626 VFGMHSNA
-4634 EKAYRESQA
+4634 EKAYRENQA
-4643 KRLMDTVLSVQP
+4643 QRLTDTLLSVQP

-4660 MIGTGKSDDEI
+4660 MIGTGKSNDEM

-4680 HQLSVSIQG
+4680 HQLSISIQG
-4689 EEEKDM
+4689 EEEREK
-4695 ESKKEAGRRG
+4695 EQKKSGNQSKSNAG
-4705 RSNTQGMFPGLGYGG
+4705 SMFPGANYG
-4720 TGTGFGTGAKKAA
+4720 TTSGFGSGKKTA
-4733 EAKAVVQED
+4733 EVKVIKED
-4742 PFSQEPEAPSALLTV
+4742 PFNPSEAETPSALLTV
-4757 LRQELDR
+4757 LRQEMDR
-4764 FNRLLSV
+4764 FNRLLTI
-4771 IHGSLAALCLAIK
+4771 IHTTLNALCLAIN

-4789 SEILEEMYKALLH
+4789 SETLEEMYKALLH
-4802 HRVPKTW
+4802 HRVPRTW

-4815 SCKPLGSWVADLQR
+4815 SCKPLASWVVDLQC
-4829 RVDFFAKWSDL
+4829 RVDFFTKWTDL
-4840 VSEAKERKAKG
+4840 VTEAKERKLKG
-4851 QSQPSVEP
+4851 QNQPVIDL
-4859 ADIDALR
+4859 ADLDTLR

-4899 DSLTFDFKVMA
+4899 DSLTFDFKVIT
-4910 GVDDTE
+4910 GVEDTE
-4916 ETLSNVEEHINVR
+4916 ESLSRVEEQVNVR
-4929 ENAFKGASP
+4929 DVAFKGPTP
-4938 PADGVLVFG
+4938 PQEGVIVFG
-4947 LFLDGARFDLA
+4947 LFLDGARFDPSSF
-4958 TYMLQ
+4958 TLQ
-4963 DSRPEERFCRLP
+4963 DSRPEERFSRLP
-4975 EVHFIPVQASL
+4975 EVHFIPVQVSA

-4992 SVSSAAPTPSP
+4992 SVSSATPTPNSP
-5003 AQEEGGSTP
+5003 QEEGGAS
-5012 WTGTLYE
+5012 WTGKMYE

-5037 STNFVTAIHLPTSQ
+5037 STNFVTAINLPTVHPS
-5051 PADLWITRGVAL
+5051 DLWITRGVAL
-5063 LCQLDD
+5063 LCQLDN